1 MPLGGAKVSRVSPT
15 PDRLAQLLS
24 LAFAEGEA
32 REANALISAQ
42 REAVAGEVGSAWSY
56 EVDLSGEAPVAR
68 LVAETLPRLVEFL
81 DCRGTRGGEGV
92 FLSLFRGE
100 RLYFVYVPDALGLL
114 EAWAAGQGEPQT

>member
-1 MPLGGAKVSRVSPT
+1 MSRVSPI
-15 PDRLAQLLS
+15 PDRLSQLLA
-24 LAFAEGEA
+24 LAFAEGDA

-56 EVDLSGEAPVAR
+56 EVALSGEAPVER
-68 LVAETLPRLVEFL
+68 LLTEYPRLVDFL
-81 DCRGTRGGEGV
+81 ACRGTRRGEGV

-114 EAWAAGQGEPQT
+114 ESWAAGQGEPQT